1 MSKARQL
8 ADNGAGGQNKNLV
21 INGSMAI
28 HQRGGTIT
36 LANGAVTYTLD
47 RMCFFKSH
55 AGTNTVEQSTDAPV
69 GFLNSLKVTTTVADA
84 SVAAGDRVAMIYR
97 MEGLDAAKLEFGSS
111 SAKTI
116 TISFYVKSS
125 ITGTHGGAVGNG
137 SDNRAYPF
145 TYTISDAD
153 TWERKA
159 ITVAG
164 DTTGTWAVTNARSLQ
179 VAWGLGVGSTNSGTA
194 GAWEAADRNSASG
207 ATTGVLTTANAT
219 WFITGIQIEAES
231 FATPFAPKSFA
242 QDLHE
247 CERYYQRIA
256 ATSDAYKR
264 FGNLFAQSATL
275 ALVQIPLTQ
284 TLRAIPTIVSTGTAA
299 NYGVE
304 HASTVTAVNSA
315 LSIKTNSD
323 DGTQSP
329 HVYISTTV
337 GSGLTTGQGGV
348 LLANNNT
355 SAFVG
360 IDSEL

>member
-145 TYTISDAD
+145 TYTISDAN
-153 TWERKA
+153 TWERKT

-179 VAWGLGVGSTNSGTA
+179 VCWGLGVGSTYSGSA

-242 QDLHE
+242 EDLID
-247 CERYYQRIA
+247 CQRYYFKFLEGDDKEIGVGWYFSSSHASFMFRYPTTMR
-256 ATSDAYKR
+256 ATPTGIDETGTGYYTLFRNGGSDA
-264 FGNLFAQSATL
+264 FNSVTFENGSTEQFSAFNN
-275 ALVQIPLTQ
+275 
-284 TLRAIPTIVSTGTAA
+284 SEMSGTAGQA
-299 NYGVE
+299 GIVRGTN
-304 HASTVTAVNSA
+304 ASSKIEFDAE
-315 LSIKTNSD
+315 I
-323 DGTQSP
+323 
-329 HVYISTTV
+329 
-337 GSGLTTGQGGV
+337 
-348 LLANNNT
+348 
-355 SAFVG
+355 
-360 IDSEL
+360 